1 MVRAD
6 APQRGGS
13 GLNGAERAIDT
24 ARRLGLRVC
33 FANPGTTEIP
43 FVRALDTVPG
53 LRGVPCLH
61 ENVCTGAADGYGRLA
76 GVPALALLHLGPGLA
91 NGLANLHNARRA
103 RSPVVVL
110 VGDHASWHLS
120 ADAPLTM
127 DIDSIA
133 RPVSA
138 FVRHVAS
145 PATVASDMAA
155 AVAAARSRRGAV
167 ATLIVPHD
175 HQLAPSP
182 APDPAVLAELRP
194 QGFPPVDP
202 EAVASAAALLR
213 QRRPAC
219 LFLGGAALFGDGLQA
234 AGRVATAVG
243 ATLAGEVG
251 FARLGTG
258 RGLPPVA
265 RLPYFPDQAQAFL
278 DRFAAV
284 VLCGTRP
291 PVSFFGYAD
300 QPSRYLSGRRDVA
313 SIAGPD
319 DDAVAALHALA
330 DALDAPAEPVVP
342 DPEPLPRAEGPLD
355 VEKLGVTVARAV
367 PEDGVVVLTAVSSA
381 HPFSR
386 VAPAA
391 APHTQIALT
400 GGAIGEGPG
409 LAIGAALARPGA
421 RILHLEAD
429 GSAAYLPQAFWTQA
443 REGLPV
449 TTVICANR
457 AYRILQIELARAG
470 LQQPTGQTRAL
481 TDLGAPAI
489 DWVTVA
495 RGFGVPGR
503 RVESAEELEQALG
516 QGLASDGPFVIEA
529 VLP

>member
-1 MVRAD
+1 M
-6 APQRGGS
+6 
-13 GLNGAERAIDT
+13 NGAERAIDT
-24 ARRLGLRVC
+24 ARRLGLRIC

-145 PATVASDMAA
+145 PTTVASDMAA

-175 HQLAPSP
+175 HQLAPAP
-182 APDPAVLAELRP
+182 EPDPAVLAEIRP

-213 QRRPAC
+213 ARRPAC
-219 LFLGGAALFGDGLQA
+219 LFLGGTALFGDGLQA
-234 AGRVATAVG
+234 AGRVAAAVD

-251 FARLGTG
+251 FARLDTG
-258 RGLPPVA
+258 RSLPPVS

-300 QPSRYLSGRRDVA
+300 QPSRYLSGRRDVV

-319 DDAVAALHALA
+319 EDAVAALHALA
-330 DALDAPAEPVVP
+330 DALDSPAQPVVP
-342 DPEPLPRAEGPLD
+342 DPEPLPRPEGPLD
-355 VEKLGVTVARAV
+355 VDRLGLAVARAV
-367 PEDGVVVLTAVSSA
+367 PEGGVVVLTAVSSA
-381 HPFSR
+381 HAFSR

-409 LAIGAALARPGA
+409 LAIGAALAQPGV

-470 LQQPTGQTRAL
+470 LQRPTGQTRAL
-481 TDLGAPAI
+481 TDLGSPPI

-503 RVESAEELEQALG
+503 RVATAEELEQALG
-516 QGLASDGPFVIEA
+516 QALASDGPFVIEA